1 MKSRL
6 VVALTGVTLLV
17 AFAGCGDEATE
28 EVDALTFTET
38 LALPVNP
45 QMPTSFERRL
55 RYDESARVERIIV
68 RTTDDGATFASLRR
82 IQFNVNAPATDGAP
96 PVIITLAD
104 VPDMS
109 EPGSTLIL
117 PSSFQQ
123 PLVELFGDDIDGDGR
138 PNTEDN
144 CPQVINDTQGD
155 EDGDGVGDA
164 CDDDRADPEVG
175 ADGERAGMP
184 LLTLRLTAV
193 IDETTFPGGG
203 LPIEV
208 ELDATGNLDIV
219 P

>member
-1 MKSRL
+1 MMSRL
-6 VVALTGVTLLV
+6 LLTLSSLALIVTVV
-17 AFAGCGDEATE
+17 GCGDEETE
-28 EVDALTFTET
+28 AQGTLTFTET

-55 RYDESARVERIIV
+55 RYDELARIERIIV

-82 IQFNVNAPATDGAP
+82 ISFNVTGPATDGAT
-96 PVIITLAD
+96 PVNQMLAD

-117 PSSFQQ
+117 PSTFQQ
-123 PLVELFGDDIDGDGR
+123 PLVDLFGDDIDGDGR
-138 PNTEDN
+138 PNGEDN

-164 CDDDRADPEVG
+164 CDDDRADPAVG
-175 ADGERAGMP
+175 AEGERAGMP

-193 IDETTFPGGG
+193 IDEATFPGGG

-208 ELDATGNLDIV
+208 ELDATGALDIV